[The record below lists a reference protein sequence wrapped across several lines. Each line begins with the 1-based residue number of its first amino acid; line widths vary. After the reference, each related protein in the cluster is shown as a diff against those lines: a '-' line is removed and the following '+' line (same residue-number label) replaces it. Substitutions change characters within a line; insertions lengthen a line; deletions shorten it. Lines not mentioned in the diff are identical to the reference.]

1 MKIILTENQ
10 IEFIRRYEKIKEL
23 IDEGIDVISNDEDF
37 CGFNSS
43 AFIEEVCWQVSD
55 KMEHLNLPTD
65 TVGMIENVHNW
76 VKDNFDTY
84 ILEKFE
90 IIIDNSNCNE
100 RFDDVDDEE
109 YNLQESYEDK
119 EYHTSLRNALLRR
132 HNVIMEEMD
141 HYITNNISCDE
152 YPEDVDGFKDYI
164 LEQVTDEMMFN
175 HNVNNWDWDDLYFS
189 LNDMVGKQ
197 IKKTFKSWIRKHC

>member
-164 LEQVTDEMMFN
+164 LEQVTDAMMFT
-175 HNVNNWDWDDLYFS
+175 HNVNNWEWHDVYLLLEDII
-189 LNDMVGKQ
+189 GKQ